1 MEENSDDVLSWHP
14 REANISKKRS
24 SVMSISKNN
33 EEQAARFIDVEHNG
47 GF

>member
-1 MEENSDDVLSWHP
+1 MYCQSIQGRP
-14 REANISKKRS
+14 TFQKKRS

-33 EEQAARFIDVEHNG
+33 EEQAARFIDVEDND